1 MLVWPR
7 VKGEPGLVLGRR
19 AMNEK
24 RSTHDVF
31 NALDDVTSE
40 LRGEALRDA
49 RENLS
54 PYGVEKINVLTSLR
68 GRFDACPLL
77 ARAIEGNA
85 YKGVLLLVVRFRWVG
100 TLRLD
105 PREYDR
111 GDGVGLRSRGQMQE
125 VIASKVSLGILGLEH
140 QNRVVLENQLGLRT
154 WWEGRRWTRDVVN
167 SP

>member
-1 MLVWPR
+1 MSVWALVESKR
-7 VKGEPGLVLGRR
+7 GRTLDGR
-19 AMNEK
+19 TMREEGSSQGVVETIEK
-24 RSTHDVF
+24 VASHGV
-31 NALDDVTSE
+31 
-40 LRGEALRDA
+40 GEALGDTVDD
-49 RENLS
+49 LS